1 MKVRERSMAKIIA
14 VTNQKGG
21 VGKTTTSVNLAAGVA
36 LQGKRVLLVDM
47 DPQGNAT
54 SGLGLDPRSLHGNIY
69 NCLINNDNSDDIV
82 KKTEIGDLSILP
94 SNADL
99 AGAEIELVNI
109 EDREQRLRHVLQKI
123 EDRFDYIFLD
133 CPPALGILTVNA
145 LCAARTV
152 LIPVQCE
159 YYAMEG
165 LTRLIDSI
173 ERVRHSLNPELTI
186 EGIVLT
192 MYDVRNTLARQV
204 ADQVRSHFVDKVYQV
219 TIPRNVTLAEAPSYG
234 RPVLLY
240 NMASTGAQS
249 YLSLAKEFLGH
260 GEKALGRGLEA
271 LLPPANRLRCLTQL
285 MCSTFG
291 LMRSSPTDINRD
303 RASRRRNSMS

>member
-1 MKVRERSMAKIIA
+1 MSRIIA
-14 VTNQKGG
+14 VANQKGG
-21 VGKTTTSVNLAAGVA
+21 VGKTTTCVNLAAGVA
-36 LQGKRVLLVDM
+36 LEGRRVLLVDM

-54 SGLGLDPRSLHGNIY
+54 SGLGLDPRSLHKNIY
-69 NCLINNDNSDDIV
+69 NCLISNDNTDDIV
-82 KKTEIGDLSILP
+82 KKTEIGDLLVLP

-109 EDREQRLRHVLQKI
+109 EERERRLRRVLQGI
-123 EDRFDYIFLD
+123 QDRFDYVFLD

-145 LCAARTV
+145 LCAAGSV

-173 ERVRHSLNPELTI
+173 ERVRHSLNPDLMI

-204 ADQVRSHFVDKVYQV
+204 ADQVRSHFADKVYQT

-260 GEKALGRGLEA
+260 GEK
-271 LLPPANRLRCLTQL
+271 
-285 MCSTFG
+285 
-291 LMRSSPTDINRD
+291 SPG
-303 RASRRRNSMS
+303 

>member
-1 MKVRERSMAKIIA
+1 MAKIVA
-14 VTNQKGG
+14 VANQKGG
-21 VGKTTTSVNLAAGVA
+21 VGKTTTAINLAAGIA

-54 SGLGLDPRSLHGNIY
+54 SGLGIDPRSLQKTIY
-69 NCLINNDNSDDIV
+69 NCLIQYVKIDDAV
-82 KKTEIGDLSILP
+82 QKTEISGLSLLP

-99 AGAEIELVNI
+99 AGAEIELVHI
-109 EDREQRLRHVLQKI
+109 EEREKLLRHFLHDI
-123 EDRFDYIFLD
+123 DPLFDVIFLD

-145 LCAARTV
+145 LVAARSV

-165 LTRLIDSI
+165 LSRLIDSI
-173 ERVRHSLNPELTI
+173 DRIQQSLNPGLTI

-204 ADQVRSHFVDKVYQV
+204 ADQVRAHFKDRVYQ
-219 TIPRNVTLAEAPSYG
+219 TAIPRNVTLAEAPSYG

-240 NMASTGAQS
+240 NVASAGAQS
-249 YLSLAKEFLGH
+249 YISLAKEFLSH
-260 GEKALGRGLEA
+260 GEKSAR
-271 LLPPANRLRCLTQL
+271 
-285 MCSTFG
+285 
-291 LMRSSPTDINRD
+291 
-303 RASRRRNSMS
+303 

>member
-1 MKVRERSMAKIIA
+1 MARIVA
-14 VTNQKGG
+14 VANQKGG

-54 SGLGLDPRSLHGNIY
+54 SGVGIDPRSLQVTVY
-69 NCLINNDNSDDIV
+69 NCLINYV
-82 KKTEIGDLSILP
+82 KFEEAVQKTDVSGLSLLP

-99 AGAEIELVNI
+99 AGAEIELVNV
-109 EDREQRLRHVLQKI
+109 EEREKLLKHFLKGVETL
-123 EDRFDYIFLD
+123 FDVIFLD

-145 LCAARTV
+145 LVAARSV

-165 LTRLIDSI
+165 LSRLIGSI
-173 ERVRHSLNPELTI
+173 DRVQQSLNPGLTM

-192 MYDVRNTLARQV
+192 MYDARNTLARQV
-204 ADQVRSHFVDKVYQV
+204 ADQVRGHFKELVYQ
-219 TIPRNVTLAEAPSYG
+219 TMIPRNVTLAEAPSYG

-240 NMASTGAQS
+240 NVASAGAQS
-249 YLSLAKEFLGH
+249 YLSLAKEFISH
-260 GEKALGRGLEA
+260 GEKGAR
-271 LLPPANRLRCLTQL
+271 
-285 MCSTFG
+285 
-291 LMRSSPTDINRD
+291 
-303 RASRRRNSMS
+303 